1 LTYIGIAALVAGCG
15 GTPERDTYPLR
26 DIDVSKI
33 PDAVPKVEPVSAF
46 GNPDYYDVFGQRYYP
61 LKSSLGFAER
71 GVASWYGPTFHGKRA
86 SSGET
91 YDMYQMTAAHRTL
104 PLPTYVEVVNL
115 ENNRR
120 VVLKVNDRGPFVDNR
135 VIDLSYVAALKLGVV
150 GRGTAPVE
158 VRAIDPRGPMLAARP
173 SSKSVMPAKKAEK
186 QAMSFYLQV
195 GAFEDMGKARQIS
208 HEIREAVQETVRIHQ
223 AQGIP
228 KPLYRV
234 QVGPFVNVEVADRVV
249 QELSKLGFNNHH
261 VVVN

>member
-1 LTYIGIAALVAGCG
+1 M
-15 GTPERDTYPLR
+15 
-26 DIDVSKI
+26 
-33 PDAVPKVEPVSAF
+33 
-46 GNPDYYDVFGQRYYP
+46 
-61 LKSSLGFAER
+61 GFVER

-104 PLPTYVEVVNL
+104 PLPTYVEVVNMA
-115 ENNRR
+115 NNRR

-135 VIDLSYVAALKLGVV
+135 VIDLSYVAALKLGIV

-158 VRAIDPRGPMLAARP
+158 VRAIDPRRPALAARP
-173 SSKSVMPAKKAEK
+173 PAKRPISPGTEK
-186 QAMSFYLQV
+186 KPMSFYLQV
-195 GAFEDMGKARQIS
+195 GAFEDMGKAEQIS
-208 HEIREAVQETVRIHQ
+208 HEIHEAVQETVRIHQ
-223 AQGIP
+223 AEGIP

-234 QVGPFVNVEVADRVV
+234 QVGPFVNVEVADKVV